1 MTFEEIKA
9 KIEACASVSITEI
22 KEIQYGKCICL
33 NNGGKINCFNTGKY
47 TVQGKAQEQTK
58 AILESSSAS
67 KIEAVTSDMKKH
79 EKRTLSN
86 TLRRICFVSARVV
99 RQEQLTALSGVL
111 SEMSKSLEAGENV
124 EAVCLAADR
133 KLIKLVSTSEW
144 ILR

>member
-58 AILESSSAS
+58 AILKSSSAS